1 MSDPVGQL
9 EHTHGELIQLALDV
23 RQLVLSDART
33 DVARGRLVDRLGTLR
48 DELLLHF
55 AREEEGL
62 FPFLRA
68 SVPDKAETVDRL
80 ESGHDA
86 ICGTIVRLAHLAAS
100 ARGSAPVTHAALVAV
115 YERFEASFATHSRTE
130 AALFE
135 ELGPAL
141 DDRQRA
147 ALAELLRGL

>member
-9 EHTHGELIQLALDV
+9 EHSHGELITLALDV
-23 RQLVLSDART
+23 RDLVLADAADERT
-33 DVARGRLVDRLGTLR
+33 RARLVERLGRLR

-62 FPFLRA
+62 FPFLRS

-86 ICGTIVRLAHLAAS
+86 ICGSIVRLAHLAGARERAS
-100 ARGSAPVTHAALVAV
+100 STHAALVALF
-115 YERFEASFATHSRTE
+115 ERFEASFAAHSRTE

-141 DDRQRA
+141 DDRQRV